1 MSIEELKKTI
11 TALRQEIQNLD
22 ESDEET
28 DQQLTDLADLL
39 EQRLENQP
47 GSAETESDNAILS
60 LLENVE
66 TQHPRITAIANDLM
80 TRLMGMGI

>member
-1 MSIEELKKTI
+1 MSIEELKHAI
-11 TALRQEIQNLD
+11 AALRSEIQELD
-22 ESDEET
+22 VCDEET
-28 DQQLTDLADLL
+28 NRQLTELADLL
-39 EQRLENQP
+39 EKRLDQQP
-47 GSAETESDNAILS
+47 GPAEPESDNAILL